1 MVMPIDDEF
10 PPPMS
15 PQVAAE
21 FRRRQRGRNWA
32 LLLVLIGVAA
42 LFYAI
47 AMIKF
52 RVS

>member
-1 MVMPIDDEF
+1 MVRPVDDGF

-21 FRRRQRGRNWA
+21 FQRRQRGRNRV

-47 AMIKF
+47 AMVKF